1 MKDKKSFNSFII
13 LWATQTLSR
22 LGSSLTPFALV
33 LWAYGQTGSA
43 LDTALL
49 TVSSY
54 LPYILL
60 SLPVGALTDR
70 LDKKGLILAA
80 DSLCA
85 LCTFMLFLSWHSG
98 SLALWQ
104 LYLANAF
111 SGLCQTFQQP
121 ASEVAVTLVTPADK
135 YQKAGSMNALS
146 GSMISLASPVIATA
160 LYSAGGLGLVIA
172 ADLSSFVLAFISL
185 ILFVR
190 IPASDMR
197 MDEVSISEGLREA
210 FCFLR
215 STPGILQVILFLAA
229 INLIASVYNAALP
242 ALVLSTAGE
251 PVLASVQAAGG
262 LAMILGSLAAAAL
275 PRPRSR
281 VRAITA
287 SLFISMGTENF
298 LLAFSREPLVWC
310 AGAFLGW
317 LCIPVMNTNLDA
329 LMRSHVPH
337 SLQGRVYSSRNMLQF
352 FTIPLGYM
360 LGGFLV
366 DSVFEPVMDGR
377 TDGVLVTLF
386 GSGKGSGAAF
396 LFSVIGVLGLSVC
409 VVFSRFRA
417 MRHLED

>member
-1 MKDKKSFNSFII
+1 MLKLPARPDADGRKEHLTTVRQALPQIRSRSKAMKDKKSFNSFII

-70 LDKKGLILAA
+70 LDKKRLILAA

-121 ASEVAVTLVTPADK
+121 ASEVAVT
-135 YQKAGSMNALS
+135 
-146 GSMISLASPVIATA
+146 
-160 LYSAGGLGLVIA
+160 
-172 ADLSSFVLAFISL
+172 
-185 ILFVR
+185 
-190 IPASDMR
+190 
-197 MDEVSISEGLREA
+197 
-210 FCFLR
+210 
-215 STPGILQVILFLAA
+215 
-229 INLIASVYNAALP
+229 
-242 ALVLSTAGE
+242 
-251 PVLASVQAAGG
+251 
-262 LAMILGSLAAAAL
+262 
-275 PRPRSR
+275 
-281 VRAITA
+281 
-287 SLFISMGTENF
+287 
-298 LLAFSREPLVWC
+298 
-310 AGAFLGW
+310 
-317 LCIPVMNTNLDA
+317 
-329 LMRSHVPH
+329 
-337 SLQGRVYSSRNMLQF
+337 
-352 FTIPLGYM
+352 IPLGYM

-377 TDGVLVTLF
+377 TDGALVTLF

-409 VVFSRFRA
+409 VVFSRFMA

>member
-70 LDKKGLILAA
+70 LDKKRLILAA

-121 ASEVAVTLVTPADK
+121 ASEVAVNLVTPADK

-146 GSMISLASPVIATA
+146 SSMISLASPVIATA

-172 ADLSSFVLAFISL
+172 ADLSSFVLAFVSL

-190 IPASDMR
+190 IPASEVR

-210 FCFLR
+210 FCYRRPRPVRLR
-215 STPGILQVILFLAA
+215 CLFPVQGYEAPGRLTVFLAC
-229 INLIASVYNAALP
+229 V
-242 ALVLSTAGE
+242 
-251 PVLASVQAAGG
+251 
-262 LAMILGSLAAAAL
+262 
-275 PRPRSR
+275 
-281 VRAITA
+281 
-287 SLFISMGTENF
+287 
-298 LLAFSREPLVWC
+298 
-310 AGAFLGW
+310 
-317 LCIPVMNTNLDA
+317 
-329 LMRSHVPH
+329 
-337 SLQGRVYSSRNMLQF
+337 RNMGQNI
-352 FTIPLGYM
+352 T
-360 LGGFLV
+360 LV
-366 DSVFEPVMDGR
+366 
-377 TDGVLVTLF
+377 
-386 GSGKGSGAAF
+386 
-396 LFSVIGVLGLSVC
+396 
-409 VVFSRFRA
+409 
-417 MRHLED
+417 

>member
-1 MKDKKSFNSFII
+1 MKDDKSFNSFII

-70 LDKKGLILAA
+70 LDKKRLILAA

-85 LCTFMLFLSWHSG
+85 LCTFMLFLSWRSS

-146 GSMISLASPVIATA
+146 NSLISMASPVIATA

-172 ADLSSFVLAFISL
+172 ADLSSFALAFISL

-190 IPASDMR
+190 IPAGDVR
-197 MDEVSISEGLREA
+197 MDEVSISEGLGEA

-251 PVLASVQAAGG
+251 PVLASVQASGG
-262 LAMILGSLAAAAL
+262 LAMILGSLAAAVL

-281 VRAITA
+281 VAITA

-298 LLAFSREPLVWC
+298 LLAFSREPVAWC
-310 AGAFLGW
+310 IGAFLGW

-329 LMRSHVPH
+329 LMRSQVPQ
-337 SLQGRVYSSRNMLQF
+337 SLQGRVYSARNMLQF
-352 FTIPLGYM
+352 FTIPFGYM

-377 TDGVLVTLF
+377 TDGVLVDLF

-396 LFSVIGVLGLSVC
+396 LFSVIGVLGLLVC
-409 VVFSRFRA
+409 IVFSRLRA